1 VRYLDRL
8 QPLALL
14 VLRITLGVI
23 LVAHGYPK
31 VFGGGFHNHAEFV
44 GKIGLPQWMA
54 YFSTG
59 AEFFGGIA
67 LIVGVFTRFF
77 SFAVLI
83 EMLVIIVKV
92 EWKHGLKGGYEFPL
106 ALAAM
111 AFFLIFF
118 GAGPMSLDA
127 VRGSAGGSPRNGRSK
142 LR

>member
-1 VRYLDRL
+1 MRYLDRL

-14 VLRITLGVI
+14 VLRLTLGII

-59 AEFFGGIA
+59 TEFFGGIA
-67 LIVGVFTRFF
+67 LILGVFTRFF
-77 SFAVLI
+77 SFAALI
-83 EMLVIIVKV
+83 EMLVIIIKV
-92 EWKHGLKGGYEFPL
+92 EWKHGLKGGYELPL

-111 AFFLIFF
+111 AFFLIFL
-118 GAGPMSLDA
+118 GAGPMSLDSI
-127 VRGSAGGSPRNGRSK
+127 RGIGRASARSGKSK

>member
-1 VRYLDRL
+1 MRYVDRL

-14 VLRITLGVI
+14 VLRVVLGII
-23 LVAHGYPK
+23 LVAHGYQK
-31 VFGGGFHNHAEFV
+31 VLGGGFHGHAEFV
-44 GKIGLPQWMA
+44 GKLGMPHWMA

-67 LIVGVFTRFF
+67 LILGVFTRFF

-106 ALAAM
+106 VLAAT

-127 VRGSAGGSPRNGRSK
+127 IRGSGRGGARNVKNK